1 MEADGYRPI
10 GETPA
15 PPPARGGAPRERV
28 DGRRGRGAGLGTG
41 CHTTSRGLVGRALE
55 DAAAAPPQW
64 PSALLSPMV
73 GGTGWGVGDSNSQWE
88 TGAWAY
94 QGDGLPAVLATGSG
108 LSLLCSFSFCRC
120 YRETLGPEASR
131 GPQERLGRR
140 SVSLHRRRGHPFLL
154 PSPSG
159 PSQGPVTSGVE
170 ERWF

>member
-1 MEADGYRPI
+1 MRSEGRRIPPRRGDAG
-10 GETPA
+10 TA
-15 PPPARGGAPRERV
+15 PGTRGGPAGACGREAGAW
-28 DGRRGRGAGLGTG
+28 GRSGTG

-88 TGAWAY
+88 TGAWAC

-159 PSQGPVTSGVE
+159 PSQGPVMSGVE
-170 ERWF
+170 E